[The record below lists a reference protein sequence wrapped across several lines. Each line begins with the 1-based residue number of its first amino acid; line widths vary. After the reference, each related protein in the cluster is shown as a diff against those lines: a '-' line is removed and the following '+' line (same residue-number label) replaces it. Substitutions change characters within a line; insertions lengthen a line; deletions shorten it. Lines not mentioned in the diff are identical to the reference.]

1 MATRNRDRIL
11 RDVLEA
17 FCRLQQ
23 PSSGWQL
30 IIVDNDSTDDT
41 TQVIASFANRLPLQT
56 VHERELGQTRARNRG
71 LELVKGDLTIFTDD
85 DIFPCTEWLVKLKE
99 AADSQPAY
107 SMFGGPI
114 VARWET
120 PPPYWVRWIDIP
132 GAVYG
137 ITDRSLEDGPTNPWE
152 LFGGNMAIR
161 TSVFRTGTR
170 FVTSMGPRGSNYPIG
185 GETEL
190 LMRLARQGHKAWH
203 VKGALVEHF
212 VQKKHLKQTW
222 VMRRAL
228 RFGRGSYRIHSMQ
241 NNKVHTRLYLLRAV
255 LKAGLDM
262 TKAGVSFR
270 QEALFRS
277 RWRLNFARGQA
288 TEARIWSRQTG
299 KTVPIKLWES
309 LAVAVRVE
317 DFGEGGVA
325 RIKLAVHP
333 GQETKRIFVHFIP
346 VTSTPLCRFFIGDH
360 EVRDPA
366 SAKTSCFISAEDM
379 AMLKMASYIVRVG
392 AERIDGTHAW
402 ERNVLTRAR
411 RSRHD
416 QDYAESIGQCHHD

>member
-1 MATRNRDRIL
+1 M
-11 RDVLEA
+11 
-17 FCRLQQ
+17 
-23 PSSGWQL
+23 
-30 IIVDNDSTDDT
+30 
-41 TQVIASFANRLPLQT
+41 
-56 VHERELGQTRARNRG
+56 
-71 LELVKGDLTIFTDD
+71 KGDLTVFTDD
-85 DIFPCTEWLVKLKE
+85 DIFPCTKWLVKLKE

-114 VARWET
+114 IARWEA
-120 PPPYWVRWIDIP
+120 PPPYWIRWVHEGP
-132 GAVYG
+132 VYG
-137 ITDRSLEDGPTNPWE
+137 LTNPSLEDGPTDPWQ

-161 TSVFRTGTR
+161 ASVFHSGTR
-170 FVTSMGPRGSNYPIG
+170 FLTSMGPRGSNYPIG

-203 VKGALVEHF
+203 VKGALVEHL
-212 VQKKHLKQTW
+212 VQKEHLKQTW

-228 RFGRGSYRIHSMQ
+228 RSGRGSYRIQ
-241 NNKVHTRLYLLRAV
+241 NMHNDKVHTPLYLLRVV
-255 LKAGLDM
+255 LKAGFDM
-262 TKAGVSFR
+262 TKAGISFR

-277 RWRLNFARGQA
+277 RWRLNVALGQA

-299 KTVPIKLWES
+299 KTVPIELWES
-309 LAVAVRVE
+309 LAAAVRVE

-325 RIKLAVHP
+325 HIKLAVHP

-346 VTSTPLCRFFIGDH
+346 VTPNPLCRIFIGDH

-366 SAKTSCFISAEDM
+366 SAETSCFISAEDM

-392 AERIDGTHAW
+392 AERIDGTHVW
-402 ERNVLTRAR
+402 EHNVLTRAR

-416 QDYAESIGQCHHD
+416 RDYTESIGQCHGN